1 MKVEQK
7 LIRVQGN
14 TNDNFDYLDDDLL
27 NEGFVVKQISAS
39 IINEHDCCYVLYE
52 RLIDEEKPQKMQTK
66 SKSIF
71 SCHREFENYLEE
83 LFKECSCRLIFHH
96 RILPSEDVFYIGF
109 EDMKKKQYTIRKKAG
124 NTFDEINDPII
135 ESYQSIHDILS
146 INRDLDKQWVSE
158 LEDGWMEDWWVKFS
172 GNP

>member
-1 MKVEQK
+1 
-7 LIRVQGN
+7 
-14 TNDNFDYLDDDLL
+14 
-27 NEGFVVKQISAS
+27 
-39 IINEHDCCYVLYE
+39 
-52 RLIDEEKPQKMQTK
+52 
-66 SKSIF
+66 
-71 SCHREFENYLEE
+71 
-83 LFKECSCRLIFHH
+83 
-96 RILPSEDVFYIGF
+96 
-109 EDMKKKQYTIRKKAG
+109 MKKKQYTIRKKAG